1 MKNVQGN
8 ITFENVGFHYSDDD
22 TNVLSNINLNIKK
35 GNSVALVGP
44 SGGGKTT
51 LCNLIPRFYDVTEG
65 RILIDGK
72 DIKRHIKFAPKF
84 NRCRSTGRLLVLG
97 NGL

>member
-1 MKNVQGN
+1 M
-8 ITFENVGFHYSDDD
+8 
-22 TNVLSNINLNIKK
+22 LSNINLNIKK
-35 GNSVALVGP
+35 GDSVALVGP

-72 DIKRHIKFAPKF
+72 DIKNVTLNSLRNSIGVVQQDVYLFSGTVFENIAY
-84 NRCRSTGRLLVLG
+84 G
-97 NGL
+97 

>member
-35 GNSVALVGP
+35 GDSVALVGP

-72 DIKRHIKFAPKF
+72 I
-84 NRCRSTGRLLVLG
+84 
-97 NGL
+97 